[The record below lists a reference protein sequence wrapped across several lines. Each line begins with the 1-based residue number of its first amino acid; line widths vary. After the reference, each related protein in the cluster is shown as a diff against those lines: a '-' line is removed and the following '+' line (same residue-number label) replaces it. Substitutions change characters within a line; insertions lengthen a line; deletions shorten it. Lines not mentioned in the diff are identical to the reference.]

1 MNFHLVLFFY
11 SELQLYN
18 IKKAFAGS
26 FKGSAELLNQTSFDG
41 DCWYDN
47 VIFWSM
53 AVYIY
58 AQKWPKNLSLAL
70 SHAQINTS
78 VNIHLPS

>member
-1 MNFHLVLFFY
+1 MSRESRAHRSGRGAFMNFHLVLFFY

-41 DCWYDN
+41 DC
-47 VIFWSM
+47 
-53 AVYIY
+53 
-58 AQKWPKNLSLAL
+58 
-70 SHAQINTS
+70 
-78 VNIHLPS
+78 

>member
-41 DCWYDN
+41 DC
-47 VIFWSM
+47 
-53 AVYIY
+53 
-58 AQKWPKNLSLAL
+58 
-70 SHAQINTS
+70 
-78 VNIHLPS
+78 